1 MNRWKDTNSWI
12 KRINVAKMTL
22 LAKAIYKFNVIPI
35 KLQMAFFAGLEQ
47 KILKFVWKHKK
58 CQTVKAILR
67 KKNGTG
73 GIWLPDLKLYYKAK
87 VIKKLPRLFSAK
99 RCRDTGLIP
108 GLGRSPGGGNGK
120 PLQYSCLENPMDRGA
135 WQAMIH
141 RVAKSRTWL
150 KHIACMHA

>member
-135 WQAMIH
+135 LQATVH
-141 RVAKSRTWL
+141 GVTRSQTRLSK
-150 KHIACMHA
+150 